1 MTVNVFPF
9 YLYANALS
17 LASFQTS
24 NITVNKYV
32 SPGGI
37 SDLQSTISSLPNLD
51 YFLEYKENLIEISN
65 TYALWASSG
74 LPDNSD
80 TILSVYAFNLSNL
93 SNSLNVQYIE
103 FSASYEENFTEE
115 QVNFILYGKLQS
127 N

>member
-1 MTVNVFPF
+1 MTVDIFPY

-24 NITVNKYV
+24 DITVNKYV

-37 SDLQSTISSLPNLD
+37 SNLHLTISSLPDLD

-74 LPDNSD
+74 LPNNAD
-80 TILSVYAFNLSNL
+80 TILSIYAFNLSNL
-93 SNSLNVQYIE
+93 SNSLNANYVK
-103 FSASYEENFTEE
+103 FSASYGASFNF
-115 QVNFILYGKLQS
+115 K
-127 N
+127 